1 MTRILA
7 VAGSCGLGEDPAR
20 WLEGLRE
27 GRPALEAP
35 EPARPRR
42 VERDLWRRMGRLE
55 QLAVSAA
62 ARALGSAES
71 GRLGVV
77 WGSGIGS
84 LPASRVFRRSLDAL
98 GPDGASPAAFQVS
111 VHNAPAGFIALALG
125 LRGPAE
131 SVFAGG
137 ATGLAV
143 LLAAEGL
150 MASGAA
156 DRVLAVAGD
165 ARCRDSLLA
174 CKLGG
179 HPEPG
184 DAVCAL
190 LLEPGEGEGASLS
203 WVDPETP
210 PDLARRRPY
219 PGERPLLSSAG
230 LAPEEALGTTP
241 SMGLLCVGAL
251 ARGGGGVLRE
261 HADGLV
267 LAARVR

>member
-1 MTRILA
+1 MTRILGI
-7 VAGSCGLGEDPAR
+7 AGSCGLGEDPST
-20 WLEGLRE
+20 WLGGLRE

-55 QLAVSAA
+55 QLAVASA
-62 ARALGSAES
+62 ARALGSGEG

-77 WGSGIGS
+77 WGSGVGS
-84 LPASRVFRRSLDAL
+84 LPASRIFRRSLDAL

-125 LRGPAE
+125 LTGPAE

-143 LLAAEGL
+143 LLAAEAMMG
-150 MASGAA
+150 SGAA

-174 CKLGG
+174 CRLGG

-190 LLEPGEGEGASLS
+190 LLEPGEGEGPIVR

-219 PGERPLLSSAG
+219 PGEGPIPPSAG
-230 LAPEEALGTTP
+230 LAPEEVLGTTP
-241 SMGLLCVGAL
+241 GMGLLCLGAL
-251 ARGGGGVLRE
+251 AWGGGGVLRE
-261 HADGLV
+261 QSHGLR
-267 LAARVR
+267 LAVRVR